1 MVGCCLLETR
11 KPTKKFGISPK
22 DDMDILTRVRK
33 FIDLNVKGAFGDLP
47 LLVFPEET
55 TTNGE
60 KGIITIPSLIIG
72 TLV

>member
-1 MVGCCLLETR
+1 
-11 KPTKKFGISPK
+11 
-22 DDMDILTRVRK
+22 MDILTRVRK